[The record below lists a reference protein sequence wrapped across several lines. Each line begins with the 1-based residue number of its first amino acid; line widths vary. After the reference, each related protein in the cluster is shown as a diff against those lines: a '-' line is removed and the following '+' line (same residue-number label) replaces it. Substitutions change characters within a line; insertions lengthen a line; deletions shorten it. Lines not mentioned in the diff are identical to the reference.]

1 MHMNMYCGGKN
12 SVPKGLLNW
21 FTNPPGS
28 TGSTKPHNKVMGVIG
43 VGVIYKQ
50 EGSMAYKAA
59 AHPSTV
65 VVGKQM
71 LCPPALR
78 LSFE

>member
-1 MHMNMYCGGKN
+1 MYCWGKN

-21 FTNPPGS
+21 FTNLPGS
-28 TGSTKPHNKVMGVIG
+28 TGTTKPHNEVMGVIG

-59 AHPSTV
+59 AHPSPV

-71 LCPPALR
+71 RPPAQR